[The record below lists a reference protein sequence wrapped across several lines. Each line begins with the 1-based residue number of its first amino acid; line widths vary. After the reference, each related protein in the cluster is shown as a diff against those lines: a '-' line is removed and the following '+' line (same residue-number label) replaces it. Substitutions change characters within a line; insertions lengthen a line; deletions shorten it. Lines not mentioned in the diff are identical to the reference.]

1 MKEFVKVGNI
11 ITPQSQGLEYELEA
25 ERCYYLKYDKYE
37 DKSFLL
43 RDGELTLPKKIYG
56 GTGLEERILKSFNSS
71 NKSVGVLLEG
81 LKGSGKTLFSKV
93 LAKKSGLPII
103 IVDEEYPVQRAVE
116 FFAKI
121 KQPICLLFDELEK
134 NTYFWRTD
142 KLLKL
147 LDGVQPGPKKL
158 TIMTCNNIDNLD
170 DNLKN
175 RCSRI
180 RYYIHYDGLSLSSIQ
195 EIVNDVIEN
204 ESNKNGLADKIFNS
218 VKTKSY
224 DNIISICKEIN
235 IFPDMLFEDVMS
247 IMNIDV
253 NSNNLELT
261 NLTMTNEEFRKRIR
275 KLHAE
280 FEKAVDEDDYHK
292 ALKIV
297 QETKRLDHEMY
308 DNNE

>member
-25 ERCYYLKYDKYE
+25 GRCYYLKYDKYE

-121 KQPICLLFDELEK
+121 EQPICLLFDELEK

-170 DNLKN
+170 DNLKD

-235 IFPDMLFEDVMS
+235 IFPDMLFEDIMS
-247 IMNIDV
+247 IMNIDGNY
-253 NSNNLELT
+253 NSIQSNHDNL
-261 NLTMTNEEFRKRIR
+261 
-275 KLHAE
+275 
-280 FEKAVDEDDYHK
+280 
-292 ALKIV
+292 
-297 QETKRLDHEMY
+297 
-308 DNNE
+308 DNNIDVNKIIKDMEVAVKNIGTNKFNND

>member
-25 ERCYYLKYDKYE
+25 GRCYYLKYDKYE

-121 KQPICLLFDELEK
+121 EQPICLLFDELEK

-170 DNLKN
+170 DNLKD

-218 VKTKSY
+218 VKIKSY

-235 IFPDMLFEDVMS
+235 IFPDMLFEDIMS
-247 IMNIDV
+247 IMNIDGNY
-253 NSNNLELT
+253 NSIQSNLD
-261 NLTMTNEEFRKRIR
+261 NS
-275 KLHAE
+275 
-280 FEKAVDEDDYHK
+280 
-292 ALKIV
+292 
-297 QETKRLDHEMY
+297 
-308 DNNE
+308 DNNIDVNKIIKDMENTVKNIGTNKFNND

>member
-25 ERCYYLKYDKYE
+25 GRCYYLKYDKYE

-121 KQPICLLFDELEK
+121 EQPICLLFDELEK

-170 DNLKN
+170 DNLKD

-235 IFPDMLFEDVMS
+235 VFPDMLFEDIMS
-247 IMNIDV
+247 IMNIDGNY
-253 NSNNLELT
+253 NSIQSNPDNS
-261 NLTMTNEEFRKRIR
+261 
-275 KLHAE
+275 
-280 FEKAVDEDDYHK
+280 
-292 ALKIV
+292 
-297 QETKRLDHEMY
+297 
-308 DNNE
+308 DNNFDVNELIKDMEYTVKNIETNKFNND

>member
-11 ITPQSQGLEYELEA
+11 VTPQSQGLEYELEA

-121 KQPICLLFDELEK
+121 EQPICLLFDELEK

-147 LDGVQPGPKKL
+147 LDGVQTGPKKL

-170 DNLKN
+170 DNLKD

-195 EIVNDVIEN
+195 EIVNDVVEN

-235 IFPDMLFEDVMS
+235 IFPDMLFENIMS
-247 IMNIDV
+247 IMNIDGNYNNIQS
-253 NSNNLELT
+253 NSNNNVDINKIIKSMNNVVKDIGT
-261 NLTMTNEEFRKRIR
+261 Y
-275 KLHAE
+275 KL
-280 FEKAVDEDDYHK
+280 
-292 ALKIV
+292 
-297 QETKRLDHEMY
+297 
-308 DNNE
+308 NND

>member
-11 ITPQSQGLEYELEA
+11 VTPQSQGLEYELEA
-25 ERCYYLKYDKYE
+25 GRCYYLKYDKYE

-93 LAKKSGLPII
+93 LAKKSRLPII

-170 DNLKN
+170 DNLKD

-235 IFPDMLFEDVMS
+235 IFPDMLFEDIMS
-247 IMNIDV
+247 IMNIDGDY
-253 NSNNLELT
+253 NSIQSNLNNS
-261 NLTMTNEEFRKRIR
+261 
-275 KLHAE
+275 
-280 FEKAVDEDDYHK
+280 
-292 ALKIV
+292 
-297 QETKRLDHEMY
+297 
-308 DNNE
+308 DNNIDVNKIIKDMEVAVKDIRTNKLDND

>member
-25 ERCYYLKYDKYE
+25 GRCYYLKYDKYE

-121 KQPICLLFDELEK
+121 EQPICLLFDELEK
-134 NTYFWRTD
+134 NAYFWRTD

-170 DNLKN
+170 DNLKD

-235 IFPDMLFEDVMS
+235 IFPDMLFEDIMS
-247 IMNIDV
+247 IMNIDGNY
-253 NSNNLELT
+253 NSIQSNHDNL
-261 NLTMTNEEFRKRIR
+261 
-275 KLHAE
+275 
-280 FEKAVDEDDYHK
+280 
-292 ALKIV
+292 
-297 QETKRLDHEMY
+297 
-308 DNNE
+308 DNNIDVNKIIKDMEVAVKNIGTNKFNND

>member
-25 ERCYYLKYDKYE
+25 GRCYYLKYDKYE

-43 RDGELTLPKKIYG
+43 RNGELTLPKKIYG

-103 IVDEEYPVQRAVE
+103 IVDEEYPVLRAVE

-121 KQPICLLFDELEK
+121 EQPICLLFDELEK

-170 DNLKN
+170 DNLKD

-204 ESNKNGLADKIFNS
+204 ESNKIGLADKIFNNI
-218 VKTKSY
+218 KTKSY

-235 IFPDMLFEDVMS
+235 IFPDMLFEDIMS
-247 IMNIDV
+247 IMNIDGNY
-253 NSNNLELT
+253 NSIQSNHDNP
-261 NLTMTNEEFRKRIR
+261 
-275 KLHAE
+275 
-280 FEKAVDEDDYHK
+280 
-292 ALKIV
+292 
-297 QETKRLDHEMY
+297 
-308 DNNE
+308 DNNINVNKIIKDMEVAVKDIGTYKLNND

>member
-11 ITPQSQGLEYELEA
+11 ITPQSQCLEYELEA

-81 LKGSGKTLFSKV
+81 LKGSGKTLFSKI

-121 KQPICLLFDELEK
+121 EQPICLLFDELEK
-134 NTYFWRTD
+134 NTFFWRTD

-158 TIMTCNNIDNLD
+158 TIMTCNSINNLD
-170 DNLKN
+170 DNLKD

-180 RYYIHYDGLSLSSIQ
+180 RYYIHYDGLPLSSIQ
-195 EIVNDVIEN
+195 EIVNDVVEN

-247 IMNIDV
+247 IMNINRNYNNMQS
-253 NSNNLELT
+253 NSNNNIDT
-261 NLTMTNEEFRKRIR
+261 NIFIQN
-275 KLHAE
+275 
-280 FEKAVDEDDYHK
+280 Y
-292 ALKIV
+292 
-297 QETKRLDHEMY
+297 
-308 DNNE
+308 

>member
-25 ERCYYLKYDKYE
+25 GRCYYLKYDKYE

-121 KQPICLLFDELEK
+121 EQPICLLFDELEK

-158 TIMTCNNIDNLD
+158 TIMTCNSIDYLD
-170 DNLKN
+170 DNLKD

-195 EIVNDVIEN
+195 EIVNDVVEN

-247 IMNIDV
+247 IMNIDGNY
-253 NSNNLELT
+253 NSIQSNHDNL
-261 NLTMTNEEFRKRIR
+261 
-275 KLHAE
+275 
-280 FEKAVDEDDYHK
+280 
-292 ALKIV
+292 
-297 QETKRLDHEMY
+297 
-308 DNNE
+308 DNNIDVNKIIKDMEVAVKNIGTNKFNND

>member
-25 ERCYYLKYDKYE
+25 GRCYYLKYDKYE

-121 KQPICLLFDELEK
+121 EQPICLLFDELEK

-158 TIMTCNNIDNLD
+158 TIMTCNSIDDLD
-170 DNLKN
+170 DNLKD

-195 EIVNDVIEN
+195 EIVNDVVEN

-235 IFPDMLFEDVMS
+235 IFPDMLFEDIMS
-247 IMNIDV
+247 IMNIDGNYNNIQSNPN
-253 NSNNLELT
+253 NS
-261 NLTMTNEEFRKRIR
+261 
-275 KLHAE
+275 
-280 FEKAVDEDDYHK
+280 
-292 ALKIV
+292 
-297 QETKRLDHEMY
+297 
-308 DNNE
+308 DNNINVNKIIKDMEDAVKNIGTNKFNND

>member
-1 MKEFVKVGNI
+1 MKGFVKVGNI
-11 ITPQSQGLEYELEA
+11 VTPQSQGLEYELEA

-134 NTYFWRTD
+134 NTYFWKTD

-158 TIMTCNNIDNLD
+158 TIMTCNKIDNLD
-170 DNLKN
+170 DNLKD

-204 ESNKNGLADKIFNS
+204 ESNKIGRADKIFNS

-235 IFPDMLFEDVMS
+235 IFPDMLFEDIMS
-247 IMNIDV
+247 IMNIDGDYNSIQSNLN
-253 NSNNLELT
+253 NSNNNIDVNKIIKSMNNIVKDIRT
-261 NLTMTNEEFRKRIR
+261 N
-275 KLHAE
+275 KL
-280 FEKAVDEDDYHK
+280 
-292 ALKIV
+292 
-297 QETKRLDHEMY
+297 
-308 DNNE
+308 NND

>member
-25 ERCYYLKYDKYE
+25 GRCYYLKYDKYE

-121 KQPICLLFDELEK
+121 EQPICLLFDELEK

-170 DNLKN
+170 DNLKD

-204 ESNKNGLADKIFNS
+204 ESNKIGLADKIFNS

-235 IFPDMLFEDVMS
+235 IFPDMLFEDIMS
-247 IMNIDV
+247 IMNIDGNY
-253 NSNNLELT
+253 NSIQSNHDNP
-261 NLTMTNEEFRKRIR
+261 
-275 KLHAE
+275 
-280 FEKAVDEDDYHK
+280 
-292 ALKIV
+292 
-297 QETKRLDHEMY
+297 
-308 DNNE
+308 DNNINVNKIIKDMEVAVKNWN

>member
-11 ITPQSQGLEYELEA
+11 VTPQSQGLEYELEA
-25 ERCYYLKYDKYE
+25 ERCYYLKYDRYE

-81 LKGSGKTLFSKV
+81 LKGSGKTLFSKI
-93 LAKKSGLPII
+93 LAKESGLPII
-103 IVDEEYPVQRAVE
+103 IVDEEYPIQRAVE

-170 DNLKN
+170 DNLKD

-204 ESNKNGLADKIFNS
+204 ESNKIGLADKIFNS

-235 IFPDMLFEDVMS
+235 IFPDMLFEDIMS
-247 IMNIDV
+247 IMNIDGDY
-253 NSNNLELT
+253 NSIQSNLNNS
-261 NLTMTNEEFRKRIR
+261 
-275 KLHAE
+275 
-280 FEKAVDEDDYHK
+280 
-292 ALKIV
+292 
-297 QETKRLDHEMY
+297 
-308 DNNE
+308 DNNIDVNKIIKDMKIAVKDIGTNKLNND

>member
-11 ITPQSQGLEYELEA
+11 VTPQSQGLEYELEA

-103 IVDEEYPVQRAVE
+103 IVDEEYPIQRAVE

-170 DNLKN
+170 DNLKD

-235 IFPDMLFEDVMS
+235 IFPDMFFEDVMS
-247 IMNIDV
+247 IMNIDGDY
-253 NSNNLELT
+253 NS
-261 NLTMTNEEFRKRIR
+261 I
-275 KLHAE
+275 
-280 FEKAVDEDDYHK
+280 
-292 ALKIV
+292 
-297 QETKRLDHEMY
+297 
-308 DNNE
+308 

>member
-25 ERCYYLKYDKYE
+25 GRCYYLKYDKYE

-121 KQPICLLFDELEK
+121 EQPICLLFDELEK
-134 NTYFWRTD
+134 NAHFWRTD

-170 DNLKN
+170 DNLKD

-204 ESNKNGLADKIFNS
+204 ESNKNSLADKIFNS

-235 IFPDMLFEDVMS
+235 IFPDMLFEDIMS
-247 IMNIDV
+247 IMNIDGNY
-253 NSNNLELT
+253 NSIQSNLNNS
-261 NLTMTNEEFRKRIR
+261 
-275 KLHAE
+275 
-280 FEKAVDEDDYHK
+280 
-292 ALKIV
+292 
-297 QETKRLDHEMY
+297 
-308 DNNE
+308 DNNIDVNKIIKDMEVAVKNIGTNKFNND

>member
-25 ERCYYLKYDKYE
+25 GRCYYLKYDKYE

-121 KQPICLLFDELEK
+121 EQPICLLFDELEK

-170 DNLKN
+170 DNLKD

-235 IFPDMLFEDVMS
+235 VFPDMLFEDIMS
-247 IMNIDV
+247 IMNIDGNY
-253 NSNNLELT
+253 NSIQSNPDNS
-261 NLTMTNEEFRKRIR
+261 
-275 KLHAE
+275 
-280 FEKAVDEDDYHK
+280 
-292 ALKIV
+292 
-297 QETKRLDHEMY
+297 
-308 DNNE
+308 DNNFDVNKLIKDMEYTVKNIETNKFNND

>member
-11 ITPQSQGLEYELEA
+11 VTPQSQGLEYELEA

-170 DNLKN
+170 DNLKD

-195 EIVNDVIEN
+195 EIVNDVVEN

-235 IFPDMLFEDVMS
+235 IFPDMLFEDIMS
-247 IMNIDV
+247 IMNIDGDYNSIQSNLN
-253 NSNNLELT
+253 NSNNNIDVNKIIKSMNNIVKDIRT
-261 NLTMTNEEFRKRIR
+261 N
-275 KLHAE
+275 KL
-280 FEKAVDEDDYHK
+280 
-292 ALKIV
+292 
-297 QETKRLDHEMY
+297 
-308 DNNE
+308 NND

>member
-25 ERCYYLKYDKYE
+25 GRCYYLKYDKYE

-121 KQPICLLFDELEK
+121 EQPICLLFDELEK

-170 DNLKN
+170 DNLKD

-180 RYYIHYDGLSLSSIQ
+180 RYYIHYNGLSLSSIQ

-218 VKTKSY
+218 VKIKSY

-235 IFPDMLFEDVMS
+235 IFPDMLFEDIMS
-247 IMNIDV
+247 IMNIDGNY
-253 NSNNLELT
+253 NSIQSNPNNS
-261 NLTMTNEEFRKRIR
+261 
-275 KLHAE
+275 
-280 FEKAVDEDDYHK
+280 
-292 ALKIV
+292 
-297 QETKRLDHEMY
+297 
-308 DNNE
+308 DNNIDVNKIIKDMEVAVKNIGTNKFNND

>member
-25 ERCYYLKYDKYE
+25 GRCYYLKYDKYE

-121 KQPICLLFDELEK
+121 EQSICLLFDELEK

-170 DNLKN
+170 DNLKD

-235 IFPDMLFEDVMS
+235 IFPDMLFEDIMS
-247 IMNIDV
+247 IMNIDGNY
-253 NSNNLELT
+253 NSIQSNPDNS
-261 NLTMTNEEFRKRIR
+261 
-275 KLHAE
+275 
-280 FEKAVDEDDYHK
+280 
-292 ALKIV
+292 
-297 QETKRLDHEMY
+297 
-308 DNNE
+308 DNNFDVNKLIKDMEYTVKNIETNKFNND

>member
-11 ITPQSQGLEYELEA
+11 VTPQSQGLEYELEA

-134 NTYFWRTD
+134 NTYFWKTD

-158 TIMTCNNIDNLD
+158 TIMTCNKIDNLD
-170 DNLKN
+170 DNLKD

-204 ESNKNGLADKIFNS
+204 ESNKIGLADKIFNS

-235 IFPDMLFEDVMS
+235 IFPDMLFEDIMS
-247 IMNIDV
+247 IMNIDGDYNSIQSNLN
-253 NSNNLELT
+253 NSNNNIDVNKIIKSMNNIVKDIRT
-261 NLTMTNEEFRKRIR
+261 N
-275 KLHAE
+275 KL
-280 FEKAVDEDDYHK
+280 
-292 ALKIV
+292 
-297 QETKRLDHEMY
+297 
-308 DNNE
+308 NND

>member
-25 ERCYYLKYDKYE
+25 GRCYYLKYDKYE

-170 DNLKN
+170 DNLKD

-204 ESNKNGLADKIFNS
+204 ESNKIGLADKIFNS

-235 IFPDMLFEDVMS
+235 IFPDMLFEDIMS
-247 IMNIDV
+247 IMNIDGNY
-253 NSNNLELT
+253 NSIQSNLNNS
-261 NLTMTNEEFRKRIR
+261 
-275 KLHAE
+275 
-280 FEKAVDEDDYHK
+280 
-292 ALKIV
+292 
-297 QETKRLDHEMY
+297 
-308 DNNE
+308 DNNIDVNKIIKDMEVAVKNIGTNKLNND

>member
-11 ITPQSQGLEYELEA
+11 VTPQSQGLEYELETG
-25 ERCYYLKYDKYE
+25 RCYYLKYDKYE

-170 DNLKN
+170 DNLKD

-204 ESNKNGLADKIFNS
+204 ESNKIGLADKIFNS

-235 IFPDMLFEDVMS
+235 IFPDMLFKDIMS
-247 IMNIDV
+247 IMNIDGDY
-253 NSNNLELT
+253 NSIQSNLNN
-261 NLTMTNEEFRKRIR
+261 F
-275 KLHAE
+275 
-280 FEKAVDEDDYHK
+280 
-292 ALKIV
+292 
-297 QETKRLDHEMY
+297 
-308 DNNE
+308 DNNIDVNKIIKDTEVAVKDIGTNKLNND

>member
-11 ITPQSQGLEYELEA
+11 VTPQSQGLEYELEA

-121 KQPICLLFDELEK
+121 EQPICLLFDELEK

-170 DNLKN
+170 DNLKD

-235 IFPDMLFEDVMS
+235 VFPDMLFEDIMS
-247 IMNIDV
+247 IMNIDGDY
-253 NSNNLELT
+253 NSIQSNLNNS
-261 NLTMTNEEFRKRIR
+261 
-275 KLHAE
+275 
-280 FEKAVDEDDYHK
+280 
-292 ALKIV
+292 
-297 QETKRLDHEMY
+297 
-308 DNNE
+308 DNNIDVNKIIKDMEVAVKNIGTNKLNND

>member
-25 ERCYYLKYDKYE
+25 GRCYYLKYDKYE

-121 KQPICLLFDELEK
+121 EQPICLLFDELEK

-170 DNLKN
+170 DNLKD

-235 IFPDMLFEDVMS
+235 IFPDMLFEDIMS
-247 IMNIDV
+247 IMNIDGNY
-253 NSNNLELT
+253 NSIQSNLNNS
-261 NLTMTNEEFRKRIR
+261 
-275 KLHAE
+275 
-280 FEKAVDEDDYHK
+280 
-292 ALKIV
+292 
-297 QETKRLDHEMY
+297 
-308 DNNE
+308 DNNIDVNKIIKDMEVAVKNIGTNKFNND

>member
-1 MKEFVKVGNI
+1 
-11 ITPQSQGLEYELEA
+11 
-25 ERCYYLKYDKYE
+25 
-37 DKSFLL
+37 
-43 RDGELTLPKKIYG
+43 
-56 GTGLEERILKSFNSS
+56 
-71 NKSVGVLLEG
+71 
-81 LKGSGKTLFSKV
+81 
-93 LAKKSGLPII
+93 
-103 IVDEEYPVQRAVE
+103 
-116 FFAKI
+116 
-121 KQPICLLFDELEK
+121 
-134 NTYFWRTD
+134 
-142 KLLKL
+142 
-147 LDGVQPGPKKL
+147 
-158 TIMTCNNIDNLD
+158 MTCNNIDNLD

-235 IFPDMLFEDVMS
+235 IFPDMLFEDIMS

-253 NSNNLELT
+253 NYNKLELT

-280 FEKAVDEDDYHK
+280 FEKAVNEDDYHK

>member
-11 ITPQSQGLEYELEA
+11 ITPQSRGLEYELEA

-121 KQPICLLFDELEK
+121 EQPICLLFDELEK

-170 DNLKN
+170 DNLKD

-204 ESNKNGLADKIFNS
+204 ESNKIGLADKIFNS

-235 IFPDMLFEDVMS
+235 IFPDMLFEDIMS
-247 IMNIDV
+247 IMNIDGDY
-253 NSNNLELT
+253 NSIQSNLNNS
-261 NLTMTNEEFRKRIR
+261 
-275 KLHAE
+275 
-280 FEKAVDEDDYHK
+280 
-292 ALKIV
+292 
-297 QETKRLDHEMY
+297 
-308 DNNE
+308 DNNIDVNKIIKDMEVAVKNIGTNKFNND

>member
-170 DNLKN
+170 DNLKD

-235 IFPDMLFEDVMS
+235 IFPDMLFEDIMS
-247 IMNIDV
+247 IMNIDGDY
-253 NSNNLELT
+253 NSIQSNLNNS
-261 NLTMTNEEFRKRIR
+261 
-275 KLHAE
+275 
-280 FEKAVDEDDYHK
+280 
-292 ALKIV
+292 
-297 QETKRLDHEMY
+297 
-308 DNNE
+308 DNNIDVNKIIKDMEVAVKNIGTNKLNND

>member
-25 ERCYYLKYDKYE
+25 GRCYYLKYNRYE

-121 KQPICLLFDELEK
+121 EQPICLLFDELEK
-134 NTYFWRTD
+134 NTCFWRTD

-170 DNLKN
+170 DNLKD

-204 ESNKNGLADKIFNS
+204 ESNKIGLADKIFNS
-218 VKTKSY
+218 IKTKSY

-235 IFPDMLFEDVMS
+235 IFPDMLFEDIMS
-247 IMNIDV
+247 IMNIDGNY
-253 NSNNLELT
+253 NSIQSNHDNP
-261 NLTMTNEEFRKRIR
+261 
-275 KLHAE
+275 
-280 FEKAVDEDDYHK
+280 
-292 ALKIV
+292 
-297 QETKRLDHEMY
+297 
-308 DNNE
+308 DNNINVNKIIKDMEVAAKNWN

>member
-11 ITPQSQGLEYELEA
+11 VTPQSQGLEYELEA

-170 DNLKN
+170 DNLKD

-204 ESNKNGLADKIFNS
+204 ESNKIGLADKIFNS

-235 IFPDMLFEDVMS
+235 IFPDMLFEDIMS
-247 IMNIDV
+247 IMNIDGDY
-253 NSNNLELT
+253 NSIQSNLNNS
-261 NLTMTNEEFRKRIR
+261 
-275 KLHAE
+275 
-280 FEKAVDEDDYHK
+280 
-292 ALKIV
+292 
-297 QETKRLDHEMY
+297 
-308 DNNE
+308 DNNIDVNKIIKDMEVAVKNIGTNKLNND

>member
-25 ERCYYLKYDKYE
+25 GRCYYLKYNRYE

-121 KQPICLLFDELEK
+121 EQPICLLFDELEK
-134 NTYFWRTD
+134 NTYSWRTD

-170 DNLKN
+170 DNLKD

-204 ESNKNGLADKIFNS
+204 EFNKNGLADKIFNS

-235 IFPDMLFEDVMS
+235 IFPDMLFEDIMS
-247 IMNIDV
+247 IMNIDGNY
-253 NSNNLELT
+253 NSIQSNHDNP
-261 NLTMTNEEFRKRIR
+261 
-275 KLHAE
+275 
-280 FEKAVDEDDYHK
+280 
-292 ALKIV
+292 
-297 QETKRLDHEMY
+297 
-308 DNNE
+308 DNNINVNKIIKDMEVAVKNLNE

>member
-11 ITPQSQGLEYELEA
+11 ITPQSRGLEYELEA

-121 KQPICLLFDELEK
+121 EQPICLLFDELEK

-170 DNLKN
+170 DNLKD

-235 IFPDMLFEDVMS
+235 IFPDMLFEDIMS
-247 IMNIDV
+247 IMNIDGNY
-253 NSNNLELT
+253 NSIQSNHNNL
-261 NLTMTNEEFRKRIR
+261 
-275 KLHAE
+275 
-280 FEKAVDEDDYHK
+280 
-292 ALKIV
+292 
-297 QETKRLDHEMY
+297 
-308 DNNE
+308 DNNINVTKIIKDMEVVVKDI

>member
-25 ERCYYLKYDKYE
+25 GRCYYLKYDKYE

-121 KQPICLLFDELEK
+121 EQPICLLFDELEK

-158 TIMTCNNIDNLD
+158 TIMTCNSIDDLD
-170 DNLKN
+170 DNLKD

-195 EIVNDVIEN
+195 EIVNDVVEN

-235 IFPDMLFEDVMS
+235 IFPDMLFEDIMS
-247 IMNIDV
+247 IMNIDGNY
-253 NSNNLELT
+253 NSIQSNHDNL
-261 NLTMTNEEFRKRIR
+261 
-275 KLHAE
+275 
-280 FEKAVDEDDYHK
+280 
-292 ALKIV
+292 
-297 QETKRLDHEMY
+297 
-308 DNNE
+308 DNNIDVNKIIKDMEVAVKNIGTNKFNND